1 MNIVP
6 VFVTDTVPDD
16 TSSAR
21 KDFDDEEMI
30 KILERC
36 FNILHGRR
44 SSNAISAASN
54 ATAAST
60 SSQSPLLSKHMKKY
74 IFDTIKLRLTRLD
87 HNLYDLIW
95 PCVKKLPAE
104 RNFRNALEQDFPA
117 GVVLPDFYAYE
128 VFRELLEP
136 LIKEIHCIDLHQD
149 LLKHPESS
157 FFESRKDGD
166 ESADAEK
173 TEKEIDVDL
182 DPHGKTIIAGRK
194 DKGFVR
200 LRQF

>member
-1 MNIVP
+1 MNIAP
-6 VFVTDTVPDD
+6 IIFVTDTVPDD

-36 FNILHGRR
+36 FSILHGRR

-54 ATAAST
+54 ATTAST

-74 IFDTIKLRLTRLD
+74 IFDTVKLRLTRLD

-95 PCVKKLPAE
+95 PCVKKLPTD
-104 RNFRNALEQDFPA
+104 RNFRNALEQDFSA
-117 GVVLPDFYAYE
+117 GVVVPDFYAHE

-149 LLKHPESS
+149 FPKQPESS
-157 FFESRKDGD
+157 FFKLKAD
-166 ESADAEK
+166 ESESGDAGE
-173 TEKEIDVDL
+173 EIDVDL
-182 DPHGKTIIAGRK
+182 DPHCKTIISGRK
-194 DKGFVR
+194 FKGLLR
-200 LRQF
+200 LGLF